1 MVHHCC
7 DGGTK
12 SYEGTSRQVLLFG
25 LLYYVMYQA
34 VLWSDYDQSN
44 YVIAMGGGSRS
55 HYFVLIGRAVLW
67 RFDSS

>member
-1 MVHHCC
+1 
-7 DGGTK
+7 
-12 SYEGTSRQVLLFG
+12 
-25 LLYYVMYQA
+25 MYQA

-44 YVIAMGGGSRS
+44 YVIAMGGGPRS